1 MASNEALQRRDTMGA
16 KKLLGAVILGIAI
29 LATACATGSQPGVAG
44 PYQTWDEVIT
54 RWVGANKQD
63 LYYELGPPNLHPKQL
78 PDGMT
83 EMVWDMT
90 IDRMPG
96 QADEYNLLPLYN
108 TSVNCQLVF
117 FADAEGVIKS
127 GRRIGCD

>member
-1 MASNEALQRRDTMGA
+1 MHCSAVV
-16 KKLLGAVILGIAI
+16 LGLAI
-29 LATACATGSQPGVAG
+29 LATACATGSQPGVSG

-63 LYYELGPPNLHPKQL
+63 LYYELGPPNLHPKEL

-96 QADEYNLLPLYN
+96 QADEYHLLPLYN

-117 FADAEGVIKS
+117 FADPEGIIKS
-127 GRRIGCD
+127 GRRNGCD

>member
-1 MASNEALQRRDTMGA
+1 MG
-16 KKLLGAVILGIAI
+16 KKMLLGTLVLGIAT
-29 LATACATGSQPGVAG
+29 LAAACATGSQPGVSG

-54 RWVGANKQD
+54 RWIGANKQD
-63 LYYELGPPNLHPKQL
+63 WYYELGPPNLHPKPL
-78 PDGMT
+78 PDGTT

-96 QADEYNLLPLYN
+96 QADEYHLLPLYN

-117 FADAEGVIKS
+117 LADAEDIIRS
-127 GRRIGCD
+127 GRRMGCD

>member
-1 MASNEALQRRDTMGA
+1 
-16 KKLLGAVILGIAI
+16 
-29 LATACATGSQPGVAG
+29 
-44 PYQTWDEVIT
+44 
-54 RWVGANKQD
+54 
-63 LYYELGPPNLHPKQL
+63 
-78 PDGMT
+78 
-83 EMVWDMT
+83 MT

-117 FADAEGVIKS
+117 FADAEGMIKS

>member
-1 MASNEALQRRDTMGA
+1 MGVLQASVLLVCLALFVG
-16 KKLLGAVILGIAI
+16 G
-29 LATACATGSQPGVAG
+29 CASSPQPGVAG
-44 PYQTWDEVIT
+44 PYQTWDDVIT
-54 RWVGANKQD
+54 RWIGAKKQD
-63 LYYELGPPNLHPKQL
+63 LYYELGPPNLHPKES

-96 QADEYNLLPLYN
+96 QADYYRTLPPSFYGGL
-108 TSVNCQLVF
+108 TNCQLVF
-117 FADAEGVIKS
+117 FAGPDGVIVS

>member
-1 MASNEALQRRDTMGA
+1 MDTIGRVIVWTLA
-16 KKLLGAVILGIAI
+16 FVISQGCSTGPGTAVR
-29 LATACATGSQPGVAG
+29 G
-44 PYQTWDEVIT
+44 PYGTWDEVVT
-54 RWVGANKQD
+54 RWIGAQKQD
-63 LYYELGPPNLHPKQL
+63 LYYELGPPNLHPKQTA
-78 PDGMT
+78 DGKT

-108 TSVNCQLVF
+108 ASVNCQLVF
-117 FADAEGVIKS
+117 FADTKDIIRA

>member
-1 MASNEALQRRDTMGA
+1 MAPDSVVR
-16 KKLLGAVILGIAI
+16 
-29 LATACATGSQPGVAG
+29 G
-44 PYQTWDEVIT
+44 PYQTWDDVVN
-54 RWVGANKQD
+54 RWIGAKEQD
-63 LYYELGPPNLHPKQL
+63 LYYELGPPNLHPHETPEGL
-78 PDGMT
+78 T

-117 FADAEGVIKS
+117 LADKEGIVRS
-127 GRRIGCD
+127 GKRIGCD

>member
-1 MASNEALQRRDTMGA
+1 MECDQSEAFRDCWYFLAAM
-16 KKLLGAVILGIAI
+16 LLGGAALV
-29 LATACATGSQPGVAG
+29 TACATGSQPGVTG

-78 PDGMT
+78 PDGTT

-96 QADEYNLLPLYN
+96 QADEYHLLPLYN

-117 FADAEGVIKS
+117 LADAEGMIKS

>member
-1 MASNEALQRRDTMGA
+1 MGPFRGFRQF
-16 KKLLGAVILGIAI
+16 LGAVLLGFAV
-29 LATACATGSQPGVAG
+29 LPVACATSSQPGVTG
-44 PYQTWDEVIT
+44 PYHTWDEVIT

-63 LYYELGPPNLHPKQL
+63 LYYELGPPNLHPKEL

-117 FADAEGVIKS
+117 LADADGMIKS